1 MILSKLV
8 LGGANFG
15 QTYGIG
21 RNKIKLEEINKILS
35 YLKKKNKKIIIDSS
49 PNYKNCE
56 KILKT
61 LFIAIKKKQRKIFMP
76 FFYMTNLSYLILKD

>member
-15 QTYGIG
+15 QTYGID

-56 KILKT
+56 KILK
-61 LFIAIKKKQRKIFMP
+61 
-76 FFYMTNLSYLILKD
+76 N